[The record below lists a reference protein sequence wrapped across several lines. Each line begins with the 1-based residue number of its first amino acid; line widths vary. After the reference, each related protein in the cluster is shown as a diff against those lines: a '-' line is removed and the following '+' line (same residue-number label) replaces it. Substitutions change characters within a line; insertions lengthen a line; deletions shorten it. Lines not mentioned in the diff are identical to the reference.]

1 MTDLNHADV
10 RLAEPSFYHGN
21 PYPVYAQMR
30 AQAPVYWYKPNGFWV
45 LTQYKDIQDVSS
57 NPKVFSSSNGVLI
70 TDVINKSD
78 IVSKMFPEK
87 VENLFTSD
95 PPRHAVLR
103 KMINYI
109 FARKRIMGM
118 TDRIV
123 SVIEDY
129 VGRIKPNEEFDLMST
144 AAVPIPIKVIQEFM
158 DLDDLSVEKAE
169 FWSDEV
175 FKMGSDLPEEEFQRI
190 MARIQEMFEYFGA
203 KIAERKANPKDDVIG
218 KLVQSKLDDKELTEI
233 MAVMFLQSILVAGN
247 ETTRNGLAA
256 TVRLMA
262 ENPDQYQRLVKNPE
276 LIDFAVE
283 EVLRFHPPT
292 IGFMRMALA
301 DAEIGAQKIKKGEHV
316 YLIYGAA
323 NRDPSV
329 FKNPDQFDVGRFHEN
344 RFPMHLTFGYA
355 EHACIGAALAR
366 LEMKLFLKELV
377 KKFARLEV
385 TGAPGRPDSLVG
397 NGYVSLPV
405 KFTPHQ

>member
-1 MTDLNHADV
+1 MALLNDAEIK
-10 RLAEPSFYHGN
+10 LGEPSFYHGN
-21 PYPVYAQMR
+21 PYSVYAEMR
-30 AQAPVYWYKPNGFWV
+30 KQAPVYWYEPNGFWV

-95 PPRHAVLR
+95 PPRHALLR

-109 FARKRIMGM
+109 FARTRIMGM
-118 TDRIV
+118 QDRIV
-123 SVIEDY
+123 QVMQEY
-129 VGRIKPNEEFDLMST
+129 VDRIKPNEEFELMSST
-144 AAVPIPIKVIQEFM
+144 AVPIPIKVIQEFM

-218 KLVQSKLDDKELTEI
+218 KLVRSKLDDKELTEI
-233 MAVMFLQSILVAGN
+233 MAMMFCQTILVAGN

-256 TVRLMA
+256 MVRLFA
-262 ENPDQYQRLVKNPE
+262 EHPDQYQRVVDNPD

-283 EVLRFHPPT
+283 EVLRVHPPT
-292 IGFMRMALA
+292 IGFMRMALE
-301 DAEIGAQKIKKGEHV
+301 DSEIGDQKIKKGEHV

-323 NRDPSV
+323 NRDPAI
-329 FKNPDQFDVGRFHEN
+329 FENPDQFDVGRFHEK

-366 LEMKLFLKELV
+366 LEMRLFLKELV
-377 KKFARLEV
+377 KRFSLLEV
-385 TGAPGRPDSLVG
+385 TGAPGRPDSLLG

-405 KFTPHQ
+405 KFAPH

>member
-1 MTDLNHADV
+1 MAKLNDADV
-10 RLAEPSFYHGN
+10 RLAEADFYHGN
-21 PYPVYAQMR
+21 PYPVYAEMR
-30 AQAPVYWYKPNGFWV
+30 EQAPVYWYKPNGFWV
-45 LTQYKDIQDVSS
+45 LTRYEDIQEVSS
-57 NPKVFSSSNGVLI
+57 HPKVFSSANGVLI

-118 TDRIV
+118 QDRIV
-123 SVIEDY
+123 SVIQEY
-129 VGRIKPNEEFDLMST
+129 VGNIRPNEEFDLVST
-144 AAVPIPIKVIQEFM
+144 TSVPIPIKVIQEFM

-169 FWSDEV
+169 YWSDEV
-175 FKMGSDLPEEEFQRI
+175 FKMGSDLPEEEFQII
-190 MARIQEMFEYFGA
+190 MGRIQEMFEYFGA

-218 KLVQSKLDDKELTEI
+218 RLVQSKLDDEELSEF
-233 MAVMFLQSILVAGN
+233 MAVMFCQSILVAGN

-256 TVRLMA
+256 SVRLLA
-262 ENPDQYQRLVKNPE
+262 EHPEQYQRLIHNPE

-283 EVLRFHPPT
+283 EILRFHPPT
-292 IGFMRMALA
+292 IGFMRMALE
-301 DAEIGAQKIKKGEHV
+301 DAEIGGQKIKKGEHV

-323 NRDPSV
+323 NRDPAI
-329 FKNPDQFDVGRFHEN
+329 FDKPDQFDVGRFHER

-377 KKFARLEV
+377 RKFSRLEV
-385 TGAPGRPDSLVG
+385 TGRPGRPDSLLG
-397 NGYVSLPV
+397 NGYVSMPV
-405 KFTPHQ
+405 RFTPH